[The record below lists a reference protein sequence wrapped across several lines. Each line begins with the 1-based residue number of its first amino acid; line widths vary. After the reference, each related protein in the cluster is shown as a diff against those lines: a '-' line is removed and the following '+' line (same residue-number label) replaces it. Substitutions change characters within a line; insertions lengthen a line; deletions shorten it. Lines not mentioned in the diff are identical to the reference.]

1 MRPSLLLTGEDIA
14 ALAAI
19 TAVLDPRSIATHLVE
34 MPRALRHLARAPLP
48 RVDVVV
54 LALDGSE
61 NIAEMRTILDM
72 HPDAR
77 FVFLTPDYP
86 PSPAVARV
94 CAQHGAVVFPCEEEP
109 IVVGA
114 TIVAMLATRHVEAA
128 P

>member
-1 MRPSLLLTGEDIA
+1 MKPSILLAGEEIA

-19 TAVLDPRSIATHLVE
+19 TAVLDPRSIATHLLE
-34 MPRALRHLARAPLP
+34 TPRALRYLARAPLP

-61 NIAEMRTILDM
+61 NIAEMRTILET
-72 HPDAR
+72 HAGVR
-77 FVFLTPDYP
+77 FVFLAAHYP

-94 CAQHGAVVFPCEEEP
+94 CAQHSAVVFLREEDA
-109 IVVGA
+109 IVVGV
-114 TIVAMLATRHVEAA
+114 TIVAILAARHAEAA